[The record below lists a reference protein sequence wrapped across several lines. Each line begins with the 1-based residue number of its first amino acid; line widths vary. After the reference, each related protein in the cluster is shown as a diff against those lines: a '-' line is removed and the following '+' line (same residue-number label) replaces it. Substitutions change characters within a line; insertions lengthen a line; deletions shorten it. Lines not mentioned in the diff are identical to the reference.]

1 MTDNDEGQLG
11 FDRANGDS
19 RSSIT
24 EDRLVESIYKQL
36 MESLCQD
43 VAVNMHE
50 LIKTGADDV
59 IPSSWKLFSG
69 STVPSRR
76 DLYPELYNG
85 GETKEEEKPNGDE
98 NDTKAELEPKR
109 RISDSEI
116 DALLDKYAVN
126 LPNESATKAGTKRRK
141 RDIAEEEEKLLL
153 LSKIQKEKESN
164 YKDSDDEEGDDNT
177 NDDDDDDDEDF
188 KMEDAEDDD
197 DGSQEKKKKRGRSLS
212 TSSAPEDSKGQPE
225 ASETTTTQK
234 ENTSNK
240 LDIWGKNPAKEPKN
254 RLCRCQICG
263 RLISTSRFANHL
275 DKCMGLSTSRG
286 AGGTSSS
293 GSSLMA
299 PALSMGAMGTKK
311 RSIGTR

>member
-1 MTDNDEGQLG
+1 MTDNDEGQFA

-24 EDRLVESIYKQL
+24 EDRLVESIYKHL

-85 GETKEEEKPNGDE
+85 ENADETKEEEKSGE
-98 NDTKAELEPKR
+98 NDDTENESTQKR
-109 RISDSEI
+109 PMSDSEI
-116 DALLDKYAVN
+116 EALLNKYAVN

-141 RDIAEEEEKLLL
+141 RDIAEEEEKRLL

-164 YKDSDDEEGDDNT
+164 YKDSDDEEEDDNT
-177 NDDDDDDDEDF
+177 NDEDDDDEDF
-188 KMEDAEDDD
+188 KMEDADDD
-197 DGSQEKKKKRGRSLS
+197 DDNSQEKTKKRGRSMS
-212 TSSAPEDSKGQPE
+212 TSSAPEDSKAQPDAPE
-225 ASETTTTQK
+225 STTKQK
-234 ENTSNK
+234 ENNK

-254 RLCRCQICG
+254 RLCRCQISG
-263 RLISTSRFANHL
+263 RLISTSRFAYHL
-275 DKCMGLSTSRG
+275 DKCMGLSSSRTG
-286 AGGTSSS
+286 GGTSSS

-299 PALSMGAMGTKK
+299 PTLSMGAMGTKK
-311 RSIGTR
+311 RSVGTR